1 MSNCSAISWREQ
13 LIFDEIM
20 EYCVLNQHLYFGFDS
35 ARSLKQQSAG
45 KHVVPSGQI
54 IRIRANKSL
63 FLLLNVV
70 SSAEKQHTC
79 ISIL

>member
-13 LIFDEIM
+13 LTFDEIM
-20 EYCVLNQHLYFGFDS
+20 ECCVLDLYFGFDS
-35 ARSLKQQSAG
+35 ASSLKQQSAG

-54 IRIRANKSL
+54 IRIRGNKSL

>member
-1 MSNCSAISWREQ
+1 MSNFSAISWREQ
-13 LIFDEIM
+13 LILDEIM
-20 EYCVLNQHLYFGFDS
+20 ECYVLDQHLYFGFDS
-35 ARSLKQQSAG
+35 ASSLKQQSAG